1 LAAVL
6 LVALG
11 WLVSPIGSSAP
22 SAGPQAQLAEL
33 AAEAG
38 PTATAEPEPSPTPPP
53 PTVVDASARYLFF
66 GDIFFGRYINDW
78 SMASPLGY
86 DYPFQNL
93 AEFQPQN
100 YNAWV
105 ANFECPTVAG
115 DTTSSAEMERT
126 LEFNCDPGYLPN
138 VAKWY
143 TAVSLGNNHTDNRG
157 WDGFATTQEEMTA
170 NGIQYFGSPDPE
182 NGPNCNV
189 VVLPITA
196 KWSDGTSEELSLPLG
211 FCGWDGVFKNPTA
224 SQLAE
229 ITEYAALLPTIS
241 YPHSGAE
248 NVATPDQIKT
258 TLYRDMIDAGAE
270 MVIGNHPHWIQTTEA
285 YQGKLIVHSMGNFI
299 FDQQRTMEQTRS
311 AMIDVRLTVDDP
323 AALEAWSDIAEQC
336 RQDFEGCKQ
345 AARQAGLARLT
356 LSYTFDALG
365 SNDADKLVKPAT
377 EAELADIKAR
387 LQWDSTMAGLAD

>member
-1 LAAVL
+1 MAA
-6 LVALG
+6 G
-11 WLVSPIGSSAP
+11 WFAPPIGSAPAPDALSAP
-22 SAGPQAQLAEL
+22 PVPTPSPTL
-33 AAEAG
+33 EAS
-38 PTATAEPEPSPTPPP
+38 PSPTPSPP
-53 PTVVDASARYLFF
+53 PPSVVAASARYLFF

-78 SMASPLGY
+78 SQASPLGY
-86 DYPFQNL
+86 DYPFQRL
-93 AEFQPQN
+93 DEFQPDN

-105 ANFECPTVAG
+105 ANFECPTVPG

-138 VAKWY
+138 VAQWWD
-143 TAVSLGNNHTDNRG
+143 AVSLGNNHTDNRG
-157 WDGFATTQEEMTA
+157 WDGFATTQDHLVA

-196 KWSDGTSEELSLPLG
+196 TLSDGSTEELSLPLG

-224 SQLAE
+224 GQLAE

-258 TLYRDMIDAGAE
+258 TLYHDMIDAGAE

-299 FDQQRTMEQTRS
+299 FDQQRSAEQVRS
-311 AMIDVRLTVDDP
+311 AMIDVTLTVDDP
-323 AALEAWSDIAEQC
+323 AALEAWSDIADQC
-336 RQDFEGCKQ
+336 RQDFEACQ
-345 AARQAGLARLT
+345 RAASQAGLKRLT

-365 SNDADKLVKPAT
+365 SNDADQLVKPAT
-377 EAELADIKAR
+377 PAELADIKGR
-387 LQWDSTMAGLAD
+387 LRWDATMQALGQS